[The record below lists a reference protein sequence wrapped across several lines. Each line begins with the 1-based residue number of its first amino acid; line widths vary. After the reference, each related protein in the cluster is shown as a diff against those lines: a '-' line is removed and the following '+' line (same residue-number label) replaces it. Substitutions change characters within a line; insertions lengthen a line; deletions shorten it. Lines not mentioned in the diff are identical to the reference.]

1 MWGDFIKVVVKRKVL
16 KGYECFEMNFSL
28 RLILNIFLILCIL
41 FDGVVW
47 YGGVELYI

>member
-1 MWGDFIKVVVKRKVL
+1 
-16 KGYECFEMNFSL
+16 MNFSL

-41 FDGVVW
+41 LDGVVW